1 MMKRRLFPL
10 FGLLILL
17 ATAPRSLGGTG
28 SGTWEMSWNTEGGM
42 RYTDWEISQEAEVVV
57 VKTDGQMLEGTL
69 REGRLSLAGRFYSS
83 EAGYSSTLK
92 IEATVSE
99 GEMKGSGTWDQYAM
113 TFTGKRVDQA
123 SRD

>member
-1 MMKRRLFPL
+1 MKRRPSSLV
-10 FGLLILL
+10 GLLIVL
-17 ATAPRSLGGTG
+17 ATVPASLAGTV
-28 SGTWEMSWNTEGGM
+28 SGTWKMSWNTEGGM
-42 RYTDWEISQEAEVVV
+42 RYTDWEVSQEAEAVVV
-57 VKTDGQMLEGTL
+57 QTDGQVLNGTL
-69 REGRLSLAGRFYSS
+69 REGSLSLAGRFYSS

-113 TFTGKRVDQA
+113 TFTGKQVDQT